1 VNSISF
7 EIPAKVML
15 AGEYSILDGSP
26 SLASSLDLFY
36 TVKVQYNTEPDQP
49 HTIISD
55 LWDEPLEIATSC
67 FDLTGPHQEI
77 AVDYLATAIRCFPLN
92 STITITIDSGWA
104 VSDGLGSSSAIGI
117 GIIAGCKALS
127 TQSLS
132 LESPEILDLAR
143 DVQRARQPRSSGY
156 DLMTQLHGGMISIHL
171 DLSKDQLRMTPCA
184 APTKEWLNKHLH
196 LYVGGQGAPTS
207 ETMQSTAQWLEKKNR
222 NNVLKNLNQSLISA
236 LLNPMN
242 SIETIV
248 KEFIQFQNFWKTSP
262 KFPHKIWNALD
273 QITGYGQSWAAKTT
287 GAGGEDAILVIS
299 KTPLD
304 LNNLGLRRL
313 DVTFGNNR
321 TCSTNNTPLGS
332 PGSHL
337 VNSRNEHDL

>member
-7 EIPAKVML
+7 EIPGKVML
-15 AGEYSILDGSP
+15 AGEYSILDGCT

-36 TVKVQYNTEPDQP
+36 TVKVQCNTDPDQP

-67 FDLTGPHQEI
+67 LDSTSLHAEI
-77 AVDYLATAIRCFPLN
+77 AVDYLATAVRRFPLN
-92 STITITIDSGWA
+92 STLTITIGSGWA

-117 GIIAGCKALS
+117 GILAGCKALS

-132 LESPEILDLAR
+132 LDSLEILNLAR

-156 DLMTQLHGGMISIHL
+156 DLMTQLHGGMISIHP
-171 DLSKDQLRMTPCA
+171 DLINDELRVQPC
-184 APTKEWLNKHLH
+184 PESTKEWLNTHLH

-207 ETMQSTAQWLEKKNR
+207 ETMQSTSQWLNKKNR
-222 NNVLKNLNQSLISA
+222 NKVLMHLNHSLISA

-242 SIETIV
+242 NLETII
-248 KEFIQFQNFWKTSP
+248 KEFIQLEGFWKTSP
-262 KFPHKIWNALD
+262 NFPHKIWTALGKMTD
-273 QITGYGQSWAAKTT
+273 YGQSWAAKTT

-304 LNNLGLRRL
+304 LTPIGLRPL
-313 DVTFGNNR
+313 DVTFGNSR
-321 TCSTNNTPLGS
+321 TDSTKKSPLGS
-332 PGSHL
+332 LHSHV
-337 VNSRNEHDL
+337 VNSRNERGL